1 MVSLA
6 LPALSASRCR
16 ALDRPAIPM
25 VGTAE
30 PFRPAGGVA
39 FSPDENWNIRLN
51 INDLHLC
58 TVVVPTGVYSSHRT
72 SDRKIG
78 LRTLYLFRKKNYP
91 ARTGERL
98 PLGKPWYSH
107 RISGKRRRKFET
119 LPGLQRLPGG
129 GVNNTEIGRA
139 SCR

>member
-51 INDLHLC
+51 INGLHTSARSKNCPSLLC
-58 TVVVPTGVYSSHRT
+58 SCTLVVPAGVYSSHRT
-72 SDRKIG
+72 SDRKID
-78 LRTLYLFRKKNYP
+78 LRTLYFYTYFPKKLTQP
-91 ARTGERL
+91 ER
-98 PLGKPWYSH
+98 GS
-107 RISGKRRRKFET
+107 
-119 LPGLQRLPGG
+119 
-129 GVNNTEIGRA
+129 
-139 SCR
+139 